1 MFIPSTVANGR
12 RSVPFGVKKIQN
24 KMNKWRY
31 WLNNCWAWE
40 LEEWNIHARDGM
52 RWQTWNEEEFL

>member
-1 MFIPSTVANGR
+1 MWFISSTVANGR

-24 KMNKWRY
+24 KMSKWRY

-40 LEEWNIHARDGM
+40 LEEWNI
-52 RWQTWNEEEFL
+52 QLNTNF